1 MFKSSF
7 GRGLVAAMENI
18 DGAGATDEVIPAA
31 DSAETS
37 LLETAEAGA
46 EVTGTLDDIES
57 ATGDA
62 DSLSAIADT
71 MEATEETGGLDP
83 VAAQVAEVAV
93 ESICARL
100 GVQRRRPYA
109 MESFGDKNRRVGAT
123 RYAVEE
129 IKDVLKRVWDA
140 IVAAFGKV
148 KEFLKNFFKALFD
161 SNEKL
166 AQRADALVNKATNVK
181 GTPKEKEIA
190 AGGFGKALSHGGV
203 FKKTAV
209 ISEIAGMPAWLTS
222 AASTSTNDAS
232 SDGLGSSLKTLIADA
247 KAFDSWQLPAY
258 KQDGFKKVAG
268 GEGGTS
274 TYVGKEMLGGRAF
287 RVQANDKALKGAEAF
302 AALSAFKCELGSVE
316 KVKAFEG
323 DKVEALNAEEI
334 VKVAGSARELSRAV
348 LEVRKAQD
356 VMNKDITAL
365 QSDARTAAGAAPKD
379 DEAAARERSQVLARS
394 LSASIQF
401 NIRLLT
407 LATKFSTDI
416 AKVGLDYAERSLS
429 NIKEEKDGTK

>member
-18 DGAGATDEVIPAA
+18 DDAGATDEVIPAA

-37 LLETAEAGA
+37 LLETTEAGA

-57 ATGDA
+57 ATADA
-62 DSLSAIADT
+62 DSLGAIAET

-109 MESFGDKNRRVGAT
+109 MESFGDKSRRVGAT

-129 IKDVLKRVWDA
+129 IKDVLKRIWDA

-148 KEFLKNFFKALFD
+148 KDFLKNFFKALFD

-166 AQRADALVNKATNVK
+166 AQRADALANKATNAK
-181 GTPKEKEIA
+181 GSPKEKEIA
-190 AGGFGKALSHGGV
+190 AGGFGKALSYAGS
-203 FKKTAV
+203 FKKAAV
-209 ISEIAGMPAWLTS
+209 IQEITGMPAWLKS
-222 AASTSTNDAS
+222 DVSTSTKGDRNFGDT
-232 SDGLGSSLKTLIADA
+232 LKTLVADA
-247 KAFDSWQLPAY
+247 KAYDAYQLAAY
-258 KQDGFKKVAG
+258 KEDGFKKLAG

-274 TYVGKEMLGGRAF
+274 TFVGKELLGGRAF

-302 AALSAFKCELGSVE
+302 AAMGAMKVELGQVE

-323 DKVEALNAEEI
+323 DKVEALTADEI
-334 VKVAGSARELSRAV
+334 VKVASGARELSRAV

-356 VMNKDITAL
+356 VMDKEITAL
-365 QSDARTAAGAAPKD
+365 QSDARTAAGSVSGEG
-379 DEAAARERSQVLARS
+379 EAGARERSQVLARA

-407 LATKFSTDI
+407 LSTKFSTDV
-416 AKVGLDYAERSLS
+416 AKSGLDYAERSLS
-429 NIKEEKDGTK
+429 NIKEESSSTK

>member
-18 DGAGATDEVIPAA
+18 DEAGATDEVIPAA

-166 AQRADALVNKATNVK
+166 AQRADAIVNKATNAK
-181 GTPKEKEIA
+181 GAPKEKEIA
-190 AGGFGKALSHGGV
+190 AGGFGKALATGGA
-203 FKKTAV
+203 FKKASVIESLTA
-209 ISEIAGMPAWLTS
+209 MPAWLTS
-222 AASTSTNDAS
+222 TMASTTQKPSFADK
-232 SDGLGSSLKTLIADA
+232 LKEMIADQ
-247 KAFDSWQLPAY
+247 KAFDSYQLAAF
-258 KQDGFKKVAG
+258 KETGFKVSG
-268 GEGGTS
+268 SEGGLATF
-274 TYVGKEMLGGRAF
+274 TGQELVGGRAF
-287 RVQANDKALKGAEAF
+287 RVQRNDKALKGAEAF
-302 AALSAFKCELGSVE
+302 AAIGNWKIELAAL
-316 KVKAFEG
+316 KDAKAFDG
-323 DKVEALNAEEI
+323 DKVEPLSADEI
-334 VKVAGSARELSRAV
+334 VKVATAARELSRSVIA
-348 LEVRKAQD
+348 VRKTQD
-356 VMNKDITAL
+356 AL
-365 QSDARTAAGAAPKD
+365 DKEISSLQGDARTAASAAPKE
-379 DEAAARERSQVLARS
+379 DEAAARERAQLLARA
-394 LSASIQF
+394 LSAAIQY
-401 NIRLLT
+401 NIRELT
-407 LATKFSTDI
+407 TATKFSTDV
-416 AKVGLDYAERSLS
+416 AKAGLDYAERSLS
-429 NIKEEKDGTK
+429 NIKEEAEAK

>member
-7 GRGLVAAMENI
+7 GRGLVAAMES
-18 DGAGATDEVIPAA
+18 ADETQGVDEIIPAA

-57 ATGDA
+57 AQADG
-62 DSLSAIADT
+62 DSLGAIAET

-100 GVQRRRPYA
+100 GVQRRKYA
-109 MESFGDKNRRVGAT
+109 MESFGAKDKRVAAT

-129 IKDVLKRVWDA
+129 IKDVLKRIWDA

-148 KEFLKNFFKALFD
+148 KDFLVNFFKALFD

-166 AQRADALVNKATNVK
+166 AQRADALANKATNVK

-190 AGGFGKALSHGGV
+190 AGGFGKALSYGGV
-203 FKKTAV
+203 FKKAAV
-209 ISEIAGMPAWLTS
+209 ISEIAGMPAWLKS
-222 AASTSTNDAS
+222 DVSTSTKGDS
-232 SDGLGSSLKTLIADA
+232 SNGLGSNLKTLIADA
-247 KAFDSWQLPAY
+247 KAFDSFQLPAY
-258 KQDGFKKVAG
+258 KADGYKKVAG
-268 GEGGTS
+268 GEGGIS
-274 TYVGKEMLGGRAF
+274 TYVGKELMGGRAF

-302 AALSAFKCELGSVE
+302 AAMGAHKVELGSVE
-316 KVKAFEG
+316 KVKVFEG

-365 QSDARTAAGAAPKD
+365 QSDARTAAGAAPKE
-379 DEAAARERSQVLARS
+379 DEAAARERSQALARA
-394 LSASIQF
+394 LSANIQF

-407 LATKFSTDI
+407 LSTKFSTDV
-416 AKVGLDYAERSLS
+416 AKAGLDYAERSLS
-429 NIKEEKDGTK
+429 NIKEEAAAK

>member
-18 DGAGATDEVIPAA
+18 GEAGATDEVIPAA

-57 ATGDA
+57 AQTDA
-62 DSLSAIADT
+62 DSLSTIADT

-100 GVQRRRPYA
+100 GVQRRKYA
-109 MESFGDKNRRVGAT
+109 MESFGAKDKRVAAT

-166 AQRADALVNKATNVK
+166 AQRADALVNKATNAK
-181 GTPKEKEIA
+181 GAPKEKEVSS
-190 AGGFGKALSHGGV
+190 GGFGKALGV
-203 FKKTAV
+203 AGSFKKGDV
-209 ISEIAGMPAWLTS
+209 IASVAGMADWLAKTRTEVTQKPS
-222 AASTSTNDAS
+222 FADK
-232 SDGLGSSLKTLIADA
+232 LKDMISDA
-247 KAFDSWQLPAY
+247 KVYDAYALPAF
-258 KQDGFKKVAG
+258 KSEGFKAAG
-268 GEGGTS
+268 SEGGLATF
-274 TYVGKEMLGGRAF
+274 TGKELVGGRAF
-287 RVQANDKALKGAEAF
+287 RVQRNDKALKGAEAF
-302 AALSAFKCELGSVE
+302 AAIGNWKIELASIKDA
-316 KVKAFEG
+316 KVFEG
-323 DKVEALNAEEI
+323 DKVEALSAAEI
-334 VKVAGSARELSRAV
+334 VKLATGARELSRGV
-348 LEVRKAQD
+348 LEVRKTQD
-356 VMNKDITAL
+356 ALDKEITAL
-365 QSDARTAAGAAPKD
+365 QGDARTAAGAVPKD
-379 DEAAARERSQVLARS
+379 DEAGARERASVLARA
-394 LSASIQF
+394 LSAAINY
-401 NIRLLT
+401 NIRELT
-407 LATKFSTDI
+407 TATKYATDT
-416 AKVGLDYAERSLS
+416 AKAGLDYAERSLA
-429 NIKEEKDGTK
+429 NIKEEEAAK

>member
-7 GRGLVAAMENI
+7 GRGLVAAMES
-18 DGAGATDEVIPAA
+18 ADETKGVDEIIPAA

-57 ATGDA
+57 AQADG
-62 DSLSAIADT
+62 DSLGAIADT

-93 ESICARL
+93 ESICNRL
-100 GVQRRRPYA
+100 GVTRRKYA
-109 MESFGDKNRRVGAT
+109 MESFGSKDKRVAAT

-129 IKDVLKRVWDA
+129 IKDVLKRIWDA

-148 KEFLKNFFKALFD
+148 KEFLKNFFKALID

-166 AQRADALVNKATNVK
+166 AQRADALANKATNVK

-190 AGGFGKALSHGGV
+190 AGGFGKALSYGGA
-203 FKKTAV
+203 FKKAAV
-209 ISEIAGMPAWLTS
+209 ISEIAGMPAWLNS
-222 AASTSTNDAS
+222 GASTATKDSS
-232 SDGLGSSLKTLIADA
+232 SDLSSSLKTLIADA
-247 KAFDSWQLPAY
+247 KAFDGYQLPAY

-274 TYVGKEMLGGRAF
+274 TYVGKEMLGGRTF

-302 AALSAFKCELGSVE
+302 AALGAFKVELGSVE
-316 KVKAFEG
+316 KVKVFEG
-323 DKVEALNAEEI
+323 DKVEALSAEEI

-379 DEAAARERSQVLARS
+379 DEAAARDRAQVLARA
-394 LSASIQF
+394 LSANIQF

-407 LATKFSTDI
+407 LSTKFSTDV
-416 AKVGLDYAERSLS
+416 AKAGLDYAERSLA
-429 NIKEEKDGTK
+429 NIKEEEAAK